1 MNYGVK
7 EGSYIEYVS
16 NNSGGNWWLTDKDWE
31 ALEEAGW
38 VVRWLKDDEH
48 FSSKVDEN
56 GRWLRTKAMRAKRYG
71 LSMGMAMA
79 EFAMLTGQDLGD
91 TGCSCCG
98 EPHSFYAYDENE
110 EMIW

>member
-7 EGSYIEYVS
+7 EGSYIEYSS
-16 NNSGGNWWLTDKDWE
+16 NNSGGYWWLTDKDWE
-31 ALEEAGW
+31 ALEGAGW
-38 VVRWLKDDEH
+38 VVEWLKDDPNY
-48 FSSKVDEN
+48 VTDEN
-56 GRWLRTKAMRAKRYG
+56 GEWLGTKALRAKRYD
-71 LSMGMAMA
+71 LPMEMVMA

-98 EPHSFYAYDENE
+98 EPHSFYAYDENG